1 MLPRC
6 LPLLLVAAC
15 ASKGGEGARGQGD
28 TPEVVVPPAPA
39 GAAWKTARGAAWR
52 EVLEDLARADV
63 VFVAA
68 DDDAMRLAVL
78 QYLFDR
84 GHLHAIALDAFSRTA
99 QPALD
104 DFSFQ
109 RIDEAELE
117 KRCGPWGNA
126 CTPAL
131 AFARERRLPV
141 LGLGVEAEILDAVGK
156 GGLEG
161 LTEEQ
166 RRSLPAV
173 RPDASPHPAPPGS
186 SIVNSLVVEVAVDVL
201 VRWYRETAPEGAQVV
216 VLSRWIAPKSLLPER
231 LRARNGKTCRTL
243 VALQGTADAADR
255 SVFAES
261 YADYVW
267 FVPPK

>member
-1 MLPRC
+1 MLPRF
-6 LPLLLVAAC
+6 LPFLLVAAC

-28 TPEVVVPPAPA
+28 APEVVVPPAPA
-39 GAAWKTARGAAWR
+39 GAAWKTAHGAAWR
-52 EVLEDLARADV
+52 EVLEDLAQADV

-84 GHLHAIALDAFSRTA
+84 GRLHAIALDAFSRTA
-99 QPALD
+99 QTALD
-104 DFSFQ
+104 DYSFQ

-131 AFARERRLPV
+131 EFARERRVPV
-141 LGLGVEAEILDAVGK
+141 LGLSVEPEIAGAVASGGLDA
-156 GGLEG
+156 LSD
-161 LTEEQ
+161 EQ

-173 RPDASPHPAPPGS
+173 PSDASPHLAPPEW

-231 LRARNGKTCRTL
+231 LRARSGKTCRTL
-243 VALQGTADAADR
+243 VALAGTADAADP